1 MIVHG
6 QSDVRVYEGK
16 NLCGV
21 WHKLFV
27 GCVDCDYLTDILN
40 KIVLMLLP
48 AKSILKY
55 FKKRLGKVKL
65 FI

>member
-1 MIVHG
+1 
-6 QSDVRVYEGK
+6 
-16 NLCGV
+16 
-21 WHKLFV
+21 V

-55 FKKRLGKVKL
+55 FKKRLGKAKL